1 MIIILTQCFPSRVG
15 GIETLMY
22 DIALNLSHKHDV
34 QVLADQQNSAKDLE
48 FDKNNKNFSILR
60 FKGLKFLRKRNKFN
74 QLKNICS
81 SNNIEAVITD
91 SWKCLE
97 LPINFL

>member
-34 QVLADQQNSAKDLE
+34 KVLADQQDSAKDLE

-60 FKGLKFLRKRNKFN
+60 FKGLKFLRKRK
-74 QLKNICS
+74 KSPGTVYGI
-81 SNNIEAVITD
+81 IRPVI
-91 SWKCLE
+91 SCGMK
-97 LPINFL
+97 